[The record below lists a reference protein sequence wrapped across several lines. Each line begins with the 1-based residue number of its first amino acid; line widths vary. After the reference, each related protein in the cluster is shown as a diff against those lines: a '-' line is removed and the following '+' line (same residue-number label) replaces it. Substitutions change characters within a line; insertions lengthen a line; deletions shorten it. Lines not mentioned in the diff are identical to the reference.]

1 MCFVCLYPK
10 SEEEQRSV
18 VSIGRLTEKV
28 GPVAGGEEVRTRL
41 QKRQGKPGNKAFK
54 RGRPPSLEFR
64 VKPKKIIIVAY
75 TALVYFDEW
84 FRRTKNEPGPLSITF
99 ASQCDIMG
107 AMQILISILSAL
119 TGYQGFKRGKLEQM
133 HTIQIKYHRNGED
146 MEHVEIAHSTG
157 LFGAERPVSRTL
169 NSQPHCR
176 RLFSPDCNCVS
187 IVGWILS
194 CTCNALARNSRCV
207 RWRRR

>member
-1 MCFVCLYPK
+1 MFVCLYPK
-10 SEEEQRSV
+10 SEKEQRSV

-28 GPVAGGEEVRTRL
+28 GPVGGGRKTEQGYRKGMKNREKRPLKETAHHRL
-41 QKRQGKPGNKAFK
+41 NFGSNR
-54 RGRPPSLEFR
+54 
-64 VKPKKIIIVAY
+64 KKTIIIAY
-75 TALVYFDEW
+75 TALVDFDEW

-107 AMQILISILSAL
+107 ARQILISILSAL

-133 HTIQIKYHRNGED
+133 HTIQIKYHKNGGD
-146 MEHVEIAHSTG
+146 MEHVENAHATG

-187 IVGWILS
+187 IVGRILS

-207 RWRRR
+207 RWRR